1 MTSPS
6 RRERASRT
14 FERVKTEPGLA
25 RNTIVVIALIVIAAV
40 VGGIILANQ
49 RFIAPWETRQ
59 IFYAAFESSPGIS
72 PGNGQE
78 VRIAGVNVGDITG
91 AEVDAHGQAVLK
103 MAIEPGHKVYKN
115 ATLVLRPKSPL
126 NEMYVTINPGGPPS
140 ELIPANYAFPQSS
153 TVRPVQPDEVLN
165 HLDDNAQRA
174 LTDLLAESDVALTN
188 SKTTL
193 PKGLDATRMVTD
205 DLKPV
210 AEQLSVRKEKIR
222 RLITDLGQI
231 SKALGGDDK
240 RIATLAS
247 GLQTTLNSL
256 GSHQPQLEQ
265 TVAALPG
272 LIKNLKRSTD
282 SVIGLSGQLDPTL
295 RNLQDAS
302 DSFPKALRRFEDTAD
317 KLDDVVDAAKPFL
330 HEARPV
336 IRDLKPFTHDLEDA
350 LPPLHRATKHLDPI
364 TNALLPY
371 LPDTAAFAI
380 QTRSLLSMEDANGG
394 ILRGALYM
402 STTSAP
408 TITGLPNNGLKPI
421 PVPAIDNGTA
431 ALQQAVPA
439 PFGGPQA
446 PPQNGTYPRHAER
459 QYQDQPGGERGN
471 PLRLLPAP
479 GGDDA
484 PRARHDNNDSHGG
497 GLLGGLGN

>member
-1 MTSPS
+1 MTSPNPS
-6 RRERASRT
+6 RREQASRT
-14 FERVKTEPGLA
+14 FERIKTEPGLA
-25 RNTIVVIALIVIAAV
+25 RNSIVVIALIVIAAV
-40 VGGIILANQ
+40 VGAIILANQ

-59 IFYAAFESSPGIS
+59 IFYAAFEATPGIS

-78 VRIAGVNVGDITG
+78 VRIAGVNVGDIVG
-91 AEVDAHGQAVLK
+91 AEVDEHGQAVLK
-103 MAIEPGHKVYKN
+103 LALEQGHKIYKN
-115 ATLVLRPKSPL
+115 ASLVLRPKSPL

-140 ELIPANYAFPQSS
+140 ELIPPNYAFPQSS
-153 TVRPVQPDEVLN
+153 TVRPVEVDEVLN

-193 PKGLDATRMVTD
+193 PPGLDATRKVTD

-222 RLITDLGQI
+222 RLVTDLGQI
-231 SKALGGDDK
+231 SKAIGGDDK
-240 RIATLAS
+240 RVATLAA

-256 GSHQPQLEQ
+256 GTHQPQLNQ
-265 TVAALPG
+265 TVATLPG

-282 SVIGLSGQLDPTL
+282 SVIDLSDQLDPTL

-302 DSFPKALRRFEDTAD
+302 DVFPKALRRFEDTSD
-317 KLDDVVDAAKPFL
+317 KLDDVVDAARPFI
-330 HEARPV
+330 HELRPV

-350 LPPLHRATKHLDPI
+350 LPPLHRATQKLDPI

-371 LPDTAAFAI
+371 LPDTAAFAV
-380 QTRSLLSMEDANGG
+380 QTRSLLSLEDANGG

-408 TITGLPNNGLKPI
+408 PITGMPNNGLKPV
-421 PVPAIDNGTA
+421 PLPAIDKGES
-431 ALQQAVPA
+431 ALQGAVPS

-446 PPQNGTYPRHAER
+446 PPQDGSLPRRSPRPET
-459 QYQDQPGGERGN
+459 PGGEKGN

-484 PRARHDNNDSHGG
+484 PRARHGDGDSHGG

>member
-40 VGGIILANQ
+40 VGAIILANQ

-59 IFYAAFESSPGIS
+59 IFYAAFEATPGIS

-78 VRIAGVNVGDITG
+78 VRIAGVNVGDIV
-91 AEVDAHGQAVLK
+91 AADIDEHGQAILK
-103 MAIEPGHKVYKN
+103 MAIEPGHKIYKN

-140 ELIPANYAFPQSS
+140 EPIPANYIFPQSS
-153 TVRPVQPDEVLN
+153 TVRPIEVDEVLD

-193 PKGLDATRMVTD
+193 PPGLDATRAVLD

-240 RIATLAS
+240 RVATLAA
-247 GLQTTLNSL
+247 GLQTTLNAL
-256 GSHQPQLEQ
+256 GTHQPQLEQ
-265 TVAALPG
+265 TVATLPG
-272 LIKNLKRSTD
+272 VISNLKRSTD
-282 SVIGLSGQLDPTL
+282 SVIGLSDQLDPTL
-295 RNLQDAS
+295 RDLQGAS
-302 DSFPKALRRFEDTAD
+302 DVFPKALRRFETTSD
-317 KLDDVVDAAKPFL
+317 KLDDVVDAAKPFI

-336 IRDLKPFTHDLEDA
+336 IRDLKPFTHDLQDA
-350 LPPLHRATKHLDPI
+350 LPPLHRATQKLDPI

-380 QTRSLLSMEDANGG
+380 QTRSLLSLEDPQGG
-394 ILRGALYM
+394 ILRGALYV
-402 STTSAP
+402 SPTTAP
-408 TITGLPNNGLKPI
+408 PVTGLPNNGLKPI
-421 PVPAIDNGTA
+421 PVPALDKSEAG
-431 ALQQAVPA
+431 LQKMVPA

-446 PPQNGTYPRHAER
+446 PPQDGSFPRKSPRPET
-459 QYQDQPGGERGN
+459 PGDEKGN

-484 PRARHDNNDSHGG
+484 PPARHGDRDSHGG